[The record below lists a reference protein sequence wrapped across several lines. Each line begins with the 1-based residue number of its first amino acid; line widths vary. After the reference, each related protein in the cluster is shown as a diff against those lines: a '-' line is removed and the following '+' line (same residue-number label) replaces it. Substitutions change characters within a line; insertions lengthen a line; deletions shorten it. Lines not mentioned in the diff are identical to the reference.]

1 MKVAFYTLGC
11 KLNFAESSYLAKRL
25 YEAGYTKAS
34 ATDVPDI
41 CVINTCTVTDAADR
55 KGRQLIH
62 KIHRKYPDAYI
73 IVTGCYAQLKS
84 EEISQIEGVNLVL
97 GANDKFLM
105 ENGKWERVDEHG
117 VRIMENDKSSIVS
130 DSKHLTPF
138 HPAVSSEGRTRHF
151 LKIQDGCDCF
161 CTYCAIPFARGR
173 SRSGKIADVVKMAE
187 DVAKAGGKEIILT
200 GVNIGDFG
208 KHTGETFYQLIQ
220 QLDEV
225 EGIERFRISSIEPDL
240 LTNEIIEFT
249 ARSKRFAPHFHI
261 PLQCGSDEVLKL
273 MHRRYDTALF
283 AERIHKTKE
292 LMPDAFIGVDMIAG
306 MRGETPELFEDSYRF
321 ITSLPVTRLHVFPY
335 SERAGTLALKIPYSN
350 TPAEKQR
357 RVKVLMDWSAG
368 RLKEFCNS
376 FIGTTHDVLWEAT
389 QKGGKMFGFTDNYI
403 RVCKPYNKASIN
415 TIEAVTLTP
424 EMIVI
429 DKD

>member
-1 MKVAFYTLGC
+1 MTVSFYTLGC

-62 KIHRKYPDAYI
+62 KIHRKYPNSYI

-84 EEISQIEGVNLVL
+84 DEISQIEGVDLVL
-97 GANDKFLM
+97 GANDKFQLSSLRHS
-105 ENGKWERVDEHG
+105 EALAEESHNDSN
-117 VRIMENDKSSIVS
+117 RIIVS

-173 SRSGKIADVVKMAE
+173 SRSGKIADVVRMAE

-208 KHTGETFYQLIQ
+208 KHTGETFLQLIQ
-220 QLDEV
+220 HLDEV

-240 LTNEIIEFT
+240 LTTEIIEFT

-261 PLQCGSDEVLKL
+261 PLQCGSDDVLKL

-283 AERIHKTKE
+283 AERIYKIKE
-292 LMPDAFIGVDMIAG
+292 LIPDAFIGVDMIAG
-306 MRGETPELFEDSYRF
+306 MRGETPELFEESYRF
-321 ITSLPVTRLHVFPY
+321 IISLPVTRLHVFPY

-357 RVKVLMDWSAG
+357 RVKVLMDWSAA

-376 FIGTTHDVLWEAT
+376 YIGTTHNVLWEAT

-403 RVCKPYNKASIN
+403 RVCKPYDKASIN
-415 TIEAVTLTP
+415 TIEAVALT
-424 EMIVI
+424 ESNIVI
-429 DKD
+429 ED

>member
-1 MKVAFYTLGC
+1 MKVSFYTLGC

-84 EEISQIEGVNLVL
+84 EEISQIEGVDLVL
-97 GANDKFLM
+97 GANDKFQLSSLRHS
-105 ENGKWERVDEHG
+105 EALAEESHNDSD
-117 VRIMENDKSSIVS
+117 RIIVS

-187 DVAKAGGKEIILT
+187 EVAKAGGKEIILT

-208 KHTGETFYQLIQ
+208 KHTGETFLQLIQ
-220 QLDEV
+220 QLDKV

-240 LTNEIIEFT
+240 LTDDIIEFV
-249 ARSKRFAPHFHI
+249 ALSKRFAPHFHI

-283 AERIHKTKE
+283 AERIYKIKQ

-306 MRGETPELFEDSYRF
+306 MRGETPELFEESYRF

-335 SERAGTLALKIPYSN
+335 SERTGTLALKIPYSN
-350 TPAEKQR
+350 TPTEKQR

-376 FIGTTHDVLWEAT
+376 FIGTTHNVLWEAV
-389 QKGGKMFGFTDNYI
+389 QKGGMMFGFTDNYI

-415 TIEAVTLTP
+415 TIEAVNLT
-424 EMIVI
+424 EGNIVI
-429 DKD
+429 ED

>member
-34 ATDVPDI
+34 ASDVPDM

-84 EEISQIEGVNLVL
+84 EEISQIEGVDLVL
-97 GANDKFLM
+97 GANDKFQLSSLRHS
-105 ENGKWERVDEHG
+105 EALAEESHNESN
-117 VRIMENDKSSIVS
+117 RIIVS
-130 DSKHLTPF
+130 DTKHLTPF

-173 SRSGKIADVVKMAE
+173 SRSGAIAEVVKMAE
-187 DVAKAGGKEIILT
+187 DVAHHGGKEIILT

-208 KHTGETFYQLIQ
+208 KHTGETFLQLIK
-220 QLDEV
+220 QLDKV

-240 LTNEIIEFT
+240 LTDEIIEFV
-249 ARSKRFAPHFHI
+249 ALSKRFAPHFHI

-283 AERIHKTKE
+283 AERIHRIKQ

-335 SERAGTLALKIPYSN
+335 SERTGTLALKIPYSN

-357 RVKVLMDWSAG
+357 RVKVLMDWSAV

-376 FIGTTHDVLWEAT
+376 FAGTTHSVLWEAV
-389 QKGGKMFGFTDNYI
+389 QKGGMMFGFTDNYI
-403 RVCKPYNKASIN
+403 RVCKPYNKASVN
-415 TIEAVTLTP
+415 TIEALTLTKGN
-424 EMIVI
+424 IVI
-429 DKD
+429 ED

>member
-34 ATDVPDI
+34 ASDVPDM

-84 EEISQIEGVNLVL
+84 EEISQIEGVDLVL
-97 GANDKFLM
+97 GANDKFQLSSLRHS
-105 ENGKWERVDEHG
+105 EALAEESHNDSD
-117 VRIMENDKSSIVS
+117 RIIVS
-130 DSKHLTPF
+130 DTKRLTPF

-173 SRSGKIADVVKMAE
+173 SRSETIAEVVKMAE
-187 DVAKAGGKEIILT
+187 DVAHHGGKEIILT

-208 KHTGETFYQLIQ
+208 KHTGETFLQLIQ
-220 QLDEV
+220 QLDKV
-225 EGIERFRISSIEPDL
+225 DGIERFRISSIEPDL
-240 LTNEIIEFT
+240 LTDEIIEFV
-249 ARSKRFAPHFHI
+249 ALSKRFAPHFHI

-283 AERIHKTKE
+283 AERIYKIKQ

-306 MRGETPELFEDSYRF
+306 MRGETPELFEESYRF

-335 SERAGTLALKIPYSN
+335 SERTGTLALKIPYSN

-357 RVKVLMDWSAG
+357 RVKILMDWSAV

-376 FIGTTHDVLWEAT
+376 FIGTTHNVLWEAT

-403 RVCKPYNKASIN
+403 RVCKLYNKASIN
-415 TIEAVTLTP
+415 TIEAVTLT
-424 EMIVI
+424 EGNIVI
-429 DKD
+429 ED

>member
-34 ATDVPDI
+34 ASDVPDM

-73 IVTGCYAQLKS
+73 IVTGCYAQLKP
-84 EEISQIEGVNLVL
+84 EEISQIEGVDLVL
-97 GANDKFLM
+97 GANDKFQLSSLRHS
-105 ENGKWERVDEHG
+105 EALAEESHNTSSN
-117 VRIMENDKSSIVS
+117 RIIVS
-130 DSKHLTPF
+130 DTKHLTPF

-173 SRSGKIADVVKMAE
+173 SRSGTIAEVVKMAE
-187 DVAKAGGKEIILT
+187 DVAHHGGKEIILT

-208 KHTGETFYQLIQ
+208 KHTGETFLQLIK
-220 QLDEV
+220 QLDKV

-240 LTNEIIEFT
+240 LTDEIIEFV
-249 ARSKRFAPHFHI
+249 ALSKRFAPHFHI

-283 AERIHKTKE
+283 AERIYKIKQ

-306 MRGETPELFEDSYRF
+306 MRGETPELFEESYRF

-335 SERAGTLALKIPYSN
+335 SERTGTLALKIPYSN

-357 RVKVLMDWSAG
+357 RVKVLMDWSAV
-368 RLKEFCNS
+368 RQKEFCNS
-376 FIGTTHDVLWEAT
+376 FTNTTHKVLWEAV
-389 QKGGKMFGFTDNYI
+389 QKGGMMFGFTDNYI

-415 TIEAVTLTP
+415 TIEAVNLT
-424 EMIVI
+424 EGNIVI
-429 DKD
+429 ED

>member
-1 MKVAFYTLGC
+1 MKVSFYTLGC

-34 ATDVPDI
+34 ASDVPDM

-73 IVTGCYAQLKS
+73 IVTGCYAQLKP
-84 EEISQIEGVNLVL
+84 EEISQIEGVDLVL
-97 GANDKFLM
+97 GANDKFQLSSLRHS
-105 ENGKWERVDEHG
+105 EVLAEESHNTSSN
-117 VRIMENDKSSIVS
+117 RIIVS

-173 SRSGKIADVVKMAE
+173 SRSGTIAEVVKMAE
-187 DVAKAGGKEIILT
+187 DVALHGGKEIILT

-208 KHTGETFYQLIQ
+208 KHTGETFLQLIQ
-220 QLDEV
+220 QLDKV
-225 EGIERFRISSIEPDL
+225 DGIERFRISSIEPDL
-240 LTNEIIEFT
+240 LTDEIIEFV
-249 ARSKRFAPHFHI
+249 ALSKRFAPHFHI

-283 AERIHKTKE
+283 AERIYKIKQ

-306 MRGETPELFEDSYRF
+306 MRGETPELFEESYRF

-335 SERAGTLALKIPYSN
+335 SERTGTLALKIPYSN

-357 RVKVLMDWSAG
+357 RVKILMDWSAG
-368 RLKEFCNS
+368 RLKEFCHS
-376 FIGTTHDVLWEAT
+376 FIGTTHSVLWEAT

-403 RVCKPYNKASIN
+403 RVCKLYNKASIN
-415 TIEAVTLTP
+415 TIEAVNLT
-424 EMIVI
+424 EGNIVI
-429 DKD
+429 ED

>member
-1 MKVAFYTLGC
+1 MKVSFYTLGC

-34 ATDVPDI
+34 ATDVPDM

-84 EEISQIEGVNLVL
+84 EEISQIEGVDLVL
-97 GANDKFLM
+97 GANDKFQLSSIRHS
-105 ENGKWERVDEHG
+105 EALAEESRNDSN
-117 VRIMENDKSSIVS
+117 RIIVS

-220 QLDEV
+220 QLDEI

-240 LTNEIIEFT
+240 LTDEIIEFV
-249 ARSKRFAPHFHI
+249 ALSKRFAPHFHI

-283 AERIHKTKE
+283 AERIYKIKQ

-306 MRGETPELFEDSYRF
+306 MRGETPELFEESFRF

-376 FIGTTHDVLWEAT
+376 FIDTTHNVLWEAV

-403 RVCKPYNKASIN
+403 RVCKPYDKASIN
-415 TIEAVTLTP
+415 TIEAETLT
-424 EMIVI
+424 ESKIVI
-429 DKD
+429 ED